1 MPHEIHLGVLFIL
14 GIGVFGGIL
23 GAWLSQRIRFPQVV
37 GYIVIGLLIGE
48 TGFQLVRT
56 SDIEALRPFNM
67 FALGIIGFLVGGE
80 LHIDAFK
87 KYARQFTAILIGE
100 GVGAFLIV
108 GALSYAVLYVV
119 SRNPVLSLAGSV
131 VFGAI
136 ASATDP
142 ASTMDVL
149 WEYRSRGVLTTSL
162 TAIVALDDALAM
174 ALYGVGTS
182 LAYVLVSDAGGT
194 IAGGLLK
201 IVVELGGSLLIG
213 AVFAGVLMLLLRWLY
228 QPEKCLAMSI
238 GLILLLISV
247 TLALDMDVILAA
259 MMLGFILA
267 NFAPRRSRQLF
278 EMMRGFSVPIYVLF
292 FVLVGARLSLANMP
306 IWLMVLVVLYVI
318 GRSVGK
324 MAGAWYGAKITH
336 SEDVVRK
343 YLGMG
348 LFAQGGVAVGLSI
361 MASQHLNGI
370 PLTEGFS
377 LGDAII
383 FAVTATTL
391 VVQLAGPPM
400 VKLAIKLAGESGR
413 NITEEDIIE
422 QWQVKH
428 VMMKDVVKISED
440 MTVEQIVKLFVAHD
454 YLAYPVVN
462 AEGSIIGMMS
472 LNALKAVMDD
482 QAAWQW
488 LLASDV
494 MEQPMDCISEEL
506 RLQEALGRMQQLNI
520 HHIPVVGDKKTMQ
533 PIGILDLTHARKK
546 IGDEL
551 ILRQQPAPQNA

>member
-1 MPHEIHLGVLFIL
+1 MPHELHLGVLFIL
-14 GIGVFGGIL
+14 GIGVFGGML
-23 GAWLSQRIRFPQVV
+23 GAWLSQRVRFPQVV

-48 TGFQLVRT
+48 SGFKLVRT
-56 SDIEALRPFNM
+56 GDIEALRPFNM

-80 LHIDAFK
+80 LHIEAFR
-87 KYARQFTAILIGE
+87 KYARQFTAILLGE

-108 GALSYAVLYVV
+108 GAASYGVLFLVSGSAVLA
-119 SRNPVLSLAGSV
+119 LAGAM

-174 ALYGVGTS
+174 ALYGIGTS
-182 LAYVLVSDAGGT
+182 VAYVLVDDAGGSM
-194 IAGGLLK
+194 AGGLLK
-201 IVVELGGSLLIG
+201 ILMELGGSLLIG
-213 AVFAGVLMLLLRWLY
+213 AVFAGVLLLLLRWLY
-228 QPEKCLAMSI
+228 QPEKCLAISI
-238 GLILLLISV
+238 GLILLLISI
-247 TLALDMDVILAA
+247 TLGLEMDVILAA
-259 MMLGFILA
+259 MTLGFILA
-267 NFAPRRSRQLF
+267 NAAPRRSRQLF
-278 EMMRGFSVPIYVLF
+278 EMMRGFSLPIYVLF
-292 FVLVGARLSLANMP
+292 FVLVGARLSLGNMP
-306 IWLMVLVVLYVI
+306 GWLIALVVLYVI
-318 GRSVGK
+318 GRSAGK
-324 MAGAWYGAKITH
+324 MAGAWYGAKITK
-336 SEDVVRK
+336 SEPVVRK

-370 PLTEGFS
+370 PLTEGFT

-400 VKLAIKLAGESGR
+400 VKLAIKKAGESGR

-422 QWQVKH
+422 QWKVKD
-428 VMMKDVVKISED
+428 VMMRDVVKISED
-440 MTVEQIVKLFVAHD
+440 MTVDQIIRLFVDHD
-454 YLAYPVVN
+454 YLAYPVVST
-462 AEGSIIGMMS
+462 EGRIIGMVS
-472 LNALKAVMDD
+472 LNALKTVMGDRES
-482 QAAWQW
+482 WQW

-494 MEQPMDCISEEL
+494 MEQAMGCVSEEQ
-506 RLQEALGRMQQLNI
+506 RLQDALGRMEQENVQ
-520 HHIPVVGDKKTMQ
+520 HMPVISDRETLRPVGM
-533 PIGILDLTHARKK
+533 LDFTHARKK

-551 ILRQQPAPQNA
+551 ILRQQPA